1 MRDTKVEAQAAELT
15 TLNEKMALPGANSGV
30 KILREVEERKSR
42 EVNLVFYRIPEVDGA
57 ERVEVKKKEDKKRV
71 RLVLQEIDVT
81 SKLHMKF
88 SRRIGE
94 KHEGQEA
101 RPLLVGFDS
110 VQTIE
115 TILERSHRLS
125 KSTHEGLREFTVVPT
140 QSVASVRVHLSQAWK
155 EEV

>member
-1 MRDTKVEAQAAELT
+1 MISK
-15 TLNEKMALPGANSGV
+15 
-30 KILREVEERKSR
+30 
-42 EVNLVFYRIPEVDGA
+42 PE
-57 ERVEVKKKEDKKRV
+57 
-71 RLVLQEIDVT
+71 
-81 SKLHMKF
+81 MKF

-125 KSTHEGLREFTVVPT
+125 RSSHEGLREVTIVPDLT
-140 QSVASVRVHLSQAWK
+140 TRQRKDEQENLVDVKKKNLARSK
-155 EEV
+155 D